1 MSERLKELRVKNKL
15 SQTKLAA
22 ELGISQFTVT
32 SMETGRQIPS
42 VEIIAKYAAF
52 FKVTTDWIIGA
63 E

>member
-32 SMETGRQIPS
+32 S
-42 VEIIAKYAAF
+42 
-52 FKVTTDWIIGA
+52 IGDRKA
-63 E
+63 DTLG